1 MTTTDRI
8 CEALA
13 ELELQEVPN
22 YKRTAEGY
30 DFHRTTLSR
39 RHRGICGSIKEAR
52 ESQCLLS
59 SQQQIVLVN
68 HINKLSEAKIPP
80 TPAMV
85 RVFAFEICRKWPG
98 EQWVSRFVNTHKDI
112 LKSAYLSGFD
122 LKRKRADNYYMIKK
136 YFKLVCIL
144 FITIYYTYNIN
155 R

>member
-8 CEALA
+8 YEALA

-68 HINKLSEAKIPP
+68 HINKLSEAGIPP

-85 RVFAFEICRKWPG
+85 GVFAFEICRKWPG

-112 LKSAYLSGFD
+112 RYQ
-122 LKRKRADNYYMIKK
+122 
-136 YFKLVCIL
+136 
-144 FITIYYTYNIN
+144 
-155 R
+155 